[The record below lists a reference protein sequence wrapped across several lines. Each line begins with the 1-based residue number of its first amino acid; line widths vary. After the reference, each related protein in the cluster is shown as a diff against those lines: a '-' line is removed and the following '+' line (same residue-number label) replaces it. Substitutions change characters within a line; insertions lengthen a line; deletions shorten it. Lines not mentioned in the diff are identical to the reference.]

1 MIFQDPFG
9 SLNPMR
15 TVRQH
20 LWPIVSAEDG
30 ATNAMVLERVLALLA
45 SVGLDPPRDFID
57 RHPHALSG
65 GQRQRVAIARAL
77 ASNPT
82 VIVADEPTSMLD
94 LTLRRGILSLLDRL
108 RHERGV
114 ACLLITH
121 DLQSAGLLADR
132 VAVMHR
138 GRIVENRPA
147 ADLFEAP
154 EHPYTQALFSASAAT
169 TLVPTPLEHRP

>member
-1 MIFQDPFG
+1 MIFQDPFS

-20 LWPIVSAEDG
+20 LWPIVSAEAG
-30 ATNAMVLERVLALLA
+30 NINGSVLDRVLALLA
-45 SVGLDPPRDFID
+45 SVGLDPPGDFIA
-57 RHPHALSG
+57 RFPHALSG

-94 LTLRRGILSLLDRL
+94 LTLRQGILSLLDRL
-108 RHERGV
+108 RRERGV

-121 DLQSAGLLADR
+121 DLQAASLLADR

-147 ADLFEAP
+147 TELFEAP
-154 EHPYTQALFSASAAT
+154 EHPYTQALFSASPAIRP
-169 TLVPTPLEHRP
+169 VSTPLENRP